1 MAKMQHIVAYIT
13 GGAHGIGKAVAEKIY
28 CQGGKVVLADISCTG
43 IKVAE
48 SLGDRALFSC
58 TDVRAEKDVME
69 SIKCV
74 KEKFGGVNVLVN
86 AAGMASVF
94 PVYDFKK
101 KKPHSMD
108 AYRCMF
114 DTNVWGVFNVTR
126 LMAPLMAENKPDA
139 HKQRGV
145 IINLSSSMAC
155 EAPPEFVVYGGSKA
169 AVAGMTMPMARGLA
183 QKGIRVVGVC
193 PGYID
198 SPMTGKTIDSYLSS
212 PINVPFLSLN
222 TMILFPLHL
231 SFAFSSSAPQKPEIK
246 KRNIQMMLTP
256 RRYGCCEEVAHLI
269 QACIENPLINGN
281 NIRIDMGY
289 RYNQTDDGQKDDAK
303 SS

>member
-198 SPMTGKTIDSYLSS
+198 SPMT
-212 PINVPFLSLN
+212 
-222 TMILFPLHL
+222 
-231 SFAFSSSAPQKPEIK
+231 APQKPEIK